1 MSIVPTVTRVSPSAP
16 ADQDPGSTPTDL
28 RFGIVLGSAARDP
41 QVLVDLAQGAER
53 LGFDSVW
60 SSEAWGWDAFS
71 PLNYVAA
78 VTRDIRLGTAIA
90 QISARTPGATAMA
103 ALTTQALSGG
113 RLLLGLGV
121 SGPQVVE
128 GWHGVPF
135 DSPVGTT
142 REYLHVLRAAL
153 AGEKVEFHGRHFDI
167 PYRGDR
173 STGQGKALRT
183 SMPPAPDTPLLVA
196 AIGPRNVAM
205 AVEHA
210 DGLLP
215 YLWSPTRWSNAWGD
229 ELGAAKPGFTVAP
242 TVLVSVG
249 DDLDACRDALRPRLA
264 LHIGGMG
271 SRDANFYADLVRR
284 YGYEAEAD
292 LIQDRFLAGDRS
304 GAAAAV
310 SDELVDDLAL
320 VGPPERV
327 REQLDGWRSSPVDLM
342 LLEMPDAA
350 MLDITASAVLG

>member
-1 MSIVPTVTRVSPSAP
+1 MSNFRTVARVSATLGDPTGDRRDAP
-16 ADQDPGSTPTDL
+16 L
-28 RFGIVLGSAARDP
+28 RFGIVLGSAAKDP
-41 QVLVDLAQGAER
+41 GTLVGLAQGAER

-71 PLNYVAA
+71 PLNFVAA
-78 VTRDIRLGTAIA
+78 RTTTIGLGTAIA
-90 QISARTPGATAMA
+90 QLQARTPAATAMA

-128 GWHGVPF
+128 GWHGVAF
-135 DSPVGTT
+135 TSPVGMT
-142 REYLHVLRAAL
+142 REHLQVLRLAL
-153 AGEKVEFHGRHFDI
+153 AGEKVELHGRHVDI
-167 PYRGDR
+167 PFGGDGA
-173 STGQGKALRT
+173 TGQGRALRS

-215 YLWSPTRWSNAWGD
+215 YLWSPTRWSSAWGD
-229 ELGAAKPGFTVAP
+229 ALAARKPGFLVAP
-242 TVLVSVG
+242 TVLTAVG
-249 DDLDACRDALRPRLA
+249 DDLDACRDAVRPRLA

-271 SRDANFYADLVRR
+271 SRVANFYADLTRR
-284 YGYEAEAD
+284 YGYQDEAD
-292 LIQDRFLAGDRS
+292 RIQDRFLGRDRD

-310 SDELVDDLAL
+310 TDELVDDLAL
-320 VGPPERV
+320 VGPV
-327 REQLDGWRSSPVDLM
+327 GHIREQLERWRTGPVDLM
-342 LLEMPDAA
+342 LLELAEPG
-350 MLDITASAVLG
+350 MLDQVASAVFG